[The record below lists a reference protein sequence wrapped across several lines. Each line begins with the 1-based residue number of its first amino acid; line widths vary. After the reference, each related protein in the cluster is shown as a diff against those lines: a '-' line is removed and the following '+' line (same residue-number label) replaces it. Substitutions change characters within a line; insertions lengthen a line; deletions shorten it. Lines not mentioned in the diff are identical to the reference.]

1 MPLVVGPEQRVHVDC
16 AVLCPVLGSLQLL
29 RGLQQLLALKACAHV
44 GHLALLL
51 QLCTCIQQRP
61 GLLCLI
67 LDLVQQLVALV
78 HVPPLACFHLYPCST
93 LLMQGSA

>member
-16 AVLCPVLGSLQLL
+16 AVLCPVLGSLQLFHS
-29 RGLQQLLALKACAHV
+29 LQQLLALKACTHV

-51 QLCTCIQQRP
+51 QLCTCIQQRA

-78 HVPPLACFHLYPCST
+78 HVPPFAGLHLYPCST
-93 LLMQGSA
+93 